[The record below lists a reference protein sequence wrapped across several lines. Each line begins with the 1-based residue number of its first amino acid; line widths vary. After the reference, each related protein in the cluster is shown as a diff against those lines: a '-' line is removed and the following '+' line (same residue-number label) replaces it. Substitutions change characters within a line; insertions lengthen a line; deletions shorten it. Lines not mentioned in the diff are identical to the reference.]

1 MNITL
6 VEKKGQ
12 QWDILLGMSTEPIG
26 VFLVNFGKVMFLPA
40 SKTMWSAE
48 MMETI
53 LTKARELQQ
62 TI

>member
-6 VEKKGQ
+6 VGKKGQ
-12 QWDILLGMSTEPIG
+12 QWDILLRMSTEPIG

-40 SKTMWSAE
+40 GKTMWSVE

>member
-1 MNITL
+1 MEITL
-6 VEKKGQ
+6 VEKKGH
-12 QWDILLGMSTEPIG
+12 QWDIILGQSTEPIG

-40 SKTMWSAE
+40 GKTMWSAE